1 MGAIYKRPGQ
11 VRRDGTRGPATWQVR
26 YRTPEGEQRNETFPR
41 RAAADRRLHEI
52 EDAKNRGEWIDPAQG
67 KILLADWIKKYQ
79 ANNTRNLRRSS
90 QAVEEACLR
99 THVVPPLVHR

>member
-1 MGAIYKRPGQ
+1 
-11 VRRDGTRGPATWQVR
+11 
-26 YRTPEGEQRNETFPR
+26 NETFAR
-41 RAAADRRLHEI
+41 RAAADRRRHEI
-52 EDAKNRGEWIDPAQG
+52 EDSKNRGEWIDPAQG

-99 THVVPPLVHR
+99 THVVPHLGNRQVASIRFTDVQEWVATLSNAGKAP